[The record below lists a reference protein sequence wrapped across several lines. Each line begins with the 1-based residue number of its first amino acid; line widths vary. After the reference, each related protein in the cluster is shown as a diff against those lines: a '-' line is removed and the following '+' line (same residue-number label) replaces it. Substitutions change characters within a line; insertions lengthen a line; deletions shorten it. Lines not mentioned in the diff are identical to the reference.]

1 MNRNNYE
8 YDTKITNNY
17 IHSNLQSN
25 LIFSIWSLVIILCIL
40 DIVQIIMIVVNFVA
54 EMAVSSYQLIQSPLN
69 ANIKK
74 DKEY

>member
-1 MNRNNYE
+1 MIQ
-8 YDTKITNNY
+8 KL
-17 IHSNLQSN
+17 S
-25 LIFSIWSLVIILCIL
+25 IFIAICKAASFFPTWSLVIILCIL